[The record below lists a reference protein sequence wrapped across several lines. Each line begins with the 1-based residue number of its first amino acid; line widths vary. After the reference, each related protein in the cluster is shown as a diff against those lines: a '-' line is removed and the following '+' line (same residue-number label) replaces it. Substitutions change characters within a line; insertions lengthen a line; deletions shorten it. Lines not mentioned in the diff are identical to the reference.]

1 MDQKKIALS
10 LLLSLAAGEANSQT
24 TLRSEERINES
35 LMVIDVMNARN
46 KYIVT
51 FPIQHEREALEA
63 LAEKNLLVLHK
74 VNIKSEVVSNSEE
87 SSLIQKYLTQIFGE
101 EAVSVISIDDM
112 ILSSNEGHGFGKF
125 L

>member
-10 LLLSLAAGEANSQT
+10 LLISLAGGQAQSNTIVMSEK
-24 TLRSEERINES
+24 RSFES
-35 LMVIDVMNARN
+35 LMVVDMMNAKS

-51 FPIQHEREALEA
+51 FPIQHEGKAIEA
-63 LAEKNLLVLHK
+63 LARQNLLVLHK
-74 VNIKSEVVSNSEE
+74 VDIQIEVDSNSEK
-87 SSLIQKYLTQIFGE
+87 SSSIQKYLTQIFGE